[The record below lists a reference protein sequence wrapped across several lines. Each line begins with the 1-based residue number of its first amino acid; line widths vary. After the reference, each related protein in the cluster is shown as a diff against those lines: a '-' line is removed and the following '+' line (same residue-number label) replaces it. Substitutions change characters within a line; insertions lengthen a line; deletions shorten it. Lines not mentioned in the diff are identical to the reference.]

1 MTATT
6 HTVVVRPPST
16 FSPQKHLGGSYL
28 LTTAALTSIAAL
40 DETSTVDD
48 VLAILSVVTEAQHEV
63 TSDSIG
69 FATSVL
75 T

>member
-1 MTATT
+1 MNATT

-16 FSPQKHLGGSYL
+16 FSPDKHNGGSYKL
-28 LTTAALTSIAAL
+28 TAAAVAACGGL
-40 DETSTVDD
+40 SQSSTVSD
-48 VLAILSVVTEAQHEV
+48 VLNILSVVTEAQHEV

>member
-6 HTVVVRPPST
+6 HTVLVRPPST
-16 FSPQKHLGGSYL
+16 FAPQKHLGGSYL
-28 LTTAALTSIAAL
+28 LNSAALTSLAAL
-40 DETSTVDD
+40 TSSSTVDD
-48 VLAILSVVTEAQHEV
+48 VLGILSVVTEAQHEV

>member
-6 HTVVVRPPST
+6 STVVVRPPST
-16 FSPQKHLGGSYL
+16 FAPQKHLGGSYL
-28 LTTAALTSIAAL
+28 LTSAALTSLAAL
-40 DETSTVDD
+40 DATNSVDD
-48 VLAILSVVTEAQHEV
+48 VLAILSLVTEARHSV
-63 TSDSIG
+63 SSDSIG